1 MSARVSAPREQG
13 RPSTIALFASGRR
26 HGNTGRL
33 IDSIA
38 GIAGIEVV
46 DLADLSIAPYD
57 YEHGNRADDFEP
69 LMKRLLDYDQI
80 IFATPVY
87 WYAAA
92 APMKLFLDRISD
104 LLDLPDLKPWRQRLR
119 GKRAFVVCT
128 SVYDTVPAPFEN
140 AFRETF
146 AYLGMRYGGLA
157 HVNCRRGYDS
167 AAAGPEVAGMLE
179 KIGASGRDIPVNSGR

>member
-1 MSARVSAPREQG
+1 MSAPVNAPRQPG
-13 RPSTIALFASGRR
+13 NLSTIALFASGRR

-38 GIAGIEVV
+38 GAAGMEVV
-46 DLADLSIAPYD
+46 DLAGLSIAPYD
-57 YEHGNRADDFEP
+57 YEHGNRTDDFEP
-69 LMKRLLDYDQI
+69 LMKRLLEFDQI

-87 WYAAA
+87 WYGAA

-104 LLDLPDLKPWRQRLR
+104 LLDLPELKPWRQRLR
-119 GKRAFVVCT
+119 DKRAFVVCT
-128 SVYDTVPAPFEN
+128 SVYDTVPAPFEG

-157 HVNCRRGYDS
+157 HVNCRLGYDG
-167 AAAGPEVAGMLE
+167 AAAGTAAADMLA
-179 KIGASGRDIPVNSGR
+179 KIGARVQNAQ